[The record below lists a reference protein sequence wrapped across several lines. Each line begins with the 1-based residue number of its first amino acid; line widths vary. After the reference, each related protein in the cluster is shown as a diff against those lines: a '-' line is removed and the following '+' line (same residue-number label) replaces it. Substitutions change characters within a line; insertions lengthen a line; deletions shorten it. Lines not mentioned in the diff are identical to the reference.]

1 MRVEPA
7 PHVFRNEDR
16 RARAEER
23 RGTGE
28 DRRTDTD
35 RNAGSDRNRM
45 NARPWFEPVFGAHL
59 LGQIEKPRISRETA
73 HRAYL
78 QPESRT
84 PLRPDHE
91 TRA

>member
-1 MRVEPA
+1 MRVDPA

-16 RARAEER
+16 RSRAEDR
-23 RGTGE
+23 RGTGD
-28 DRRTDTD
+28 DRRHDAD
-35 RNAGSDRNRM
+35 RDANATRSRL

-59 LGQIEKPRISRETA
+59 LGQIEKSRVAPAAA

-91 TRA
+91 AKA